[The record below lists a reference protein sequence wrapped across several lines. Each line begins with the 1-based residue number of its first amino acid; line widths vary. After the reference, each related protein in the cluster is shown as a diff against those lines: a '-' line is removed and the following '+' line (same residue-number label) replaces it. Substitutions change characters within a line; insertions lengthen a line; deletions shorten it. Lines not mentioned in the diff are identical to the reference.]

1 MKREKLRPLQMS
13 HEERMARVVQLVK
26 DNPSGIYLP
35 KLKFKPVW
43 VPIEMPATNETKE
56 PQVSTTE

>member
-1 MKREKLRPLQMS
+1 MKRGKLRPLQMS

-26 DNPSGIYLP
+26 DNPNGIYLP

-43 VPIEMPATNETKE
+43 VPITMPQQETKR
-56 PQVSTTE
+56 PQVSNAD